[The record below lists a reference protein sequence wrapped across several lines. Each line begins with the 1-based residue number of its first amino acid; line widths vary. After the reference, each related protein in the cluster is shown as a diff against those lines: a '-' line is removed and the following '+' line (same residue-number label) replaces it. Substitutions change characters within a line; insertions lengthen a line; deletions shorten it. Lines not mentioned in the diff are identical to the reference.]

1 MEGLIERNPGIGT
14 RVIQAPLRIGIAFS
28 PDTAKLDVVGTQV
41 RVIESVL
48 VTGSAE
54 VCAKLDLPP
63 ESLVLRNTRL
73 RETKDGVPLRLLI
86 SYIPEALSKDLSYEN
101 IGGATM
107 VELLSRAGHVAA
119 GATDVIGATLAEP
132 SVARHL
138 NTKAGAPLVQVDR
151 LAVDANGK
159 PIMHQVNLFSPE
171 SHRIII
177 EVRATDTGLPYAGA
191 PGYLIHST

>member
-1 MEGLIERNPGIGT
+1 MHIGMT
-14 RVIQAPLRIGIAFS
+14 FS
-28 PDTAKLDVVGTQV
+28 PDAAKFNVVGTRV

-54 VCAKLDLPP
+54 VCAKLGLPP
-63 ESLVLRNTRL
+63 GSLVLRNTRV

-86 SYIPEALSKDLSYEN
+86 SYIPEALSNDLSYEN

-119 GATDVIGATLAEP
+119 SATDLIGATLAEP
-132 SVARHL
+132 SVASHL

-171 SHRIII
+171 TQRIKI